1 MFPEFIHFLQH
12 YAEISKSMN
21 NNSLS
26 HVSVLTFIN
35 IVRHRAIFV
44 HLRTKHRTWS
54 WFGLQSQVLSQDSN
68 PDFVI
73 HA

>member
-12 YAEISKSMN
+12 YAGIFKSMN

-26 HVSVLTFIN
+26 HLNILTFIN

-44 HLRTKHRTWS
+44 HLRTKYTES
-54 WFGLQSQVLSQDSN
+54 GF
-68 PDFVI
+68 DFAI